1 MKKTEKIKEN
11 KLFRYLY
18 AKGKCVAFPL
28 FIMYYKKNRV
38 NYNRMGITVSKKIG
52 GAVARNRAK
61 RVLREAYRLLE
72 PDLREGY
79 DFIFVARTKTTQVS
93 MLEVK
98 KQLSSAMKKNNLY
111 LQESD

>member
-79 DFIFVARTKTTQVS
+79 DFIFCRSDKDNASFDVRSKKTTFVS
-93 MLEVK
+93 DEK
-98 KQLSSAMKKNNLY
+98 KQPVFT
-111 LQESD
+111 EI

>member
-1 MKKTEKIKEN
+1 
-11 KLFRYLY
+11 
-18 AKGKCVAFPL
+18 
-28 FIMYYKKNRV
+28 
-38 NYNRMGITVSKKIG
+38 MGITVSKKIG